1 VVVFLRQPLLPAQGE
16 DVRFRVVLRINSGVL
31 LALGLSLLIP
41 LVLSLLYRDGSWAS
55 FLLPAAGMI
64 AAGGVGVWATRLRRS
79 FAGRE
84 VEYLS
89 NQDVYLS
96 VTLAWTLAALL
107 GGIPF
112 LIEGTF
118 NSLIDSA
125 FESMSGFTTTG
136 ATLLSDIEAQTPSIL
151 FWRSMTHWLGGI
163 GIVVL
168 FVAVAPLLG
177 VGAARLLGAEMSGLT
192 QPRLT
197 PRIADTAKALVVI
210 YLTISLAET
219 ICLLVAG
226 MPLYDAV
233 VHMFGTVATGG
244 FSSKTASVGFYDSL
258 AIEAIIAIFM
268 TASGVSFSLYYLLY
282 TRRRFDVVLDRE
294 LLAYLGIIAVSIF
307 FVWGVLVFEGDY
319 GDQAGRALRDSAFTI
334 TSIITTTGYVT
345 ADFDEWDTAAKITL
359 VLLMFVGGCAGST
372 AGGIKVI
379 RVLIIFRTI
388 LQDIFRMVHPRA
400 VTPLILGGRTIP
412 ESVRLAALVLFA
424 AWVASF
430 GAATFLV
437 ALQENLTLTSSAT
450 AVAATLNDVGPGLDQ
465 VGATES
471 FEIVNPFGRAVLTV
485 CMLLGRLEIFTILAL
500 LSPAFW
506 KR

>member
-1 VVVFLRQPLLPAQGE
+1 VNA
-16 DVRFRVVLRINSGVL
+16 RVVLRVNSGVV
-31 LALGLSLLIP
+31 LALGISLLIP
-41 LVLSLLYRDGSWAS
+41 FFLSLLYRDGSWKS
-55 FLLPAAGMI
+55 FLLPAAGML
-64 AAGGVGVWATRLRRS
+64 AMGGTGIWATGTRS
-79 FAGRE
+79 SRPE
-84 VEYLS
+84 VGYLS

-96 VTLAWTLAALL
+96 VTLAWMLAALL
-107 GGIPF
+107 GGVPF

-118 NSLIDSA
+118 NSVIDSA
-125 FESMSGFTTTG
+125 FEAMSGFTTTG
-136 ATLLSDIEAQTPSIL
+136 ATLLSDIEAETPSIL

-168 FVAVAPLLG
+168 FVAIAPLLG

-210 YLTISLAET
+210 YLAISLVET
-219 ICLLVAG
+219 ACLLVAG

-233 VHMFGTVATGG
+233 IHTFGTVATGG
-244 FSSKTASVGFYDSL
+244 FSSKTASVGFYDSI
-258 AIEAIIAIFM
+258 AIEAIIAVFM

-282 TRRRFDVVLDRE
+282 TRRRLDVVLDRE
-294 LLAYLGIIAVSIF
+294 LLAYLGIIAVSVLC
-307 FVWGVLVFEGDY
+307 VWAVLVLGGDY
-319 GDQAGRALRDSAFTI
+319 GDEMGRALRDSAF
-334 TSIITTTGYVT
+334 SVSSVITTTGYVT
-345 ADFDEWDTAAKITL
+345 ADFDKWDPAAKIVL
-359 VLLMFVGGCAGST
+359 VLIMFVGGCAGST

-379 RVLIIFRTI
+379 RVLIISRTI

-400 VTPLILGGRTIP
+400 VTPLQLGGRVIP
-412 ESVRLAALVLFA
+412 EGVRLAALGLFA
-424 AWVASF
+424 AWMAIF

-437 ALQENLTLTSSAT
+437 ALQGNLSFTSSAT

-471 FEIVNPFGRAVLTV
+471 FEIVNPFGRVVLTL
-485 CMLLGRLEIFTILAL
+485 CMMLGRLEIFTVLAL

-506 KR
+506 RR